1 MLLEIKLDKN
11 SPEGQ
16 VVIEGYSK
24 SYRTDRKRHG
34 EGKIQFIREHIPSKV

>member
-24 SYRTDRKRHG
+24 SYSTGRKRRG